1 MKEEYETKE
10 LSAKAKQIL
19 KRNEELR
26 RKEWGL
32 EPIPP
37 LRNSTLAIFN
47 AEMIEPVKQE
57 VNGKMVQMFK
67 YIIAAP
73 SMYPDDTGEYE
84 LTVDAKT
91 SEDIDAYL
99 RKGLTMLEISTSRKG
114 KDTRY
119 RIQPLTP

>member
-1 MKEEYETKE
+1 MKEEYENKE
-10 LSAKAKQIL
+10 LSVKAKQIL
-19 KRNEELR
+19 KRNKELR

-57 VNGKMVQMFK
+57 VNGKMMQMFK
-67 YIIAAP
+67 YIVATP
-73 SMYPDDTGEYE
+73 PMYPDDTGEYE

-99 RKGLTMLEISTSRKG
+99 SQGLTMLDLKISHRG

-119 RIQPLTP
+119 KILPL

>member
-1 MKEEYETKE
+1 MKEEYENKE
-10 LSAKAKQIL
+10 LSVKAKQIL
-19 KRNEELR
+19 KRNKELR

-67 YIIAAP
+67 YIITAP
-73 SMYPDDTGEYE
+73 SMYPDDTGEYRINRRCRD
-84 LTVDAKT
+84 V
-91 SEDIDAYL
+91 
-99 RKGLTMLEISTSRKG
+99 R
-114 KDTRY
+114 RY
-119 RIQPLTP
+119 GCIPK